1 MISRPPQS
9 ACGGVAVWQNLGES
23 SVNAPDQTT
32 GRKHL
37 LIRRHS
43 LTVRLSHWLNVLCMT
58 VLLFSGLQIFNAHP
72 ALYWGQ
78 YGADADPSFV
88 SMEAVD
94 EDGATRGVTRIG
106 RLSFDT
112 TGVLGLSNVDG
123 EPTARGF
130 PDWMTLPSYQDLATG
145 RRWHFFFAWLFVI
158 NGLVYVAYGF
168 LARHFRRD
176 LVPTRDELAPAHLAR
191 DIADHAR
198 LRFPK
203 GEKARH
209 YNALQKLAYLLV
221 IFVALPVMIAT
232 GLTMSPG
239 FDAFAP
245 WLLDLFGGRQS
256 ARTLHFITA
265 SSLVA
270 FVVVHVIMVLVSG
283 LFNNMRSMITGRYAI
298 ETEPQVN
305 TGANMEGKP

>member
-1 MISRPPQS
+1 MET
-9 ACGGVAVWQNLGES
+9 ADLGMTS
-23 SVNAPDQTT
+23 
-32 GRKHL
+32 GRR

-78 YGADADPSFV
+78 YGADSDPSFL
-88 SMEAVD
+88 SLEAVEEGD
-94 EDGATRGVTRIG
+94 ALRGVTRVG
-106 RLSFDT
+106 GLSFDT
-112 TGVLGLSNVDG
+112 TGTLGVSNVDG

-130 PDWMTLPSYQDLATG
+130 PAWITLPSYQDLATG
-145 RRWHFFFAWLFVI
+145 RRWHFFFAWLFVV
-158 NGLVYVAYGF
+158 NGLIYLGYG
-168 LARHFRRD
+168 LLTRHFRRD
-176 LVPTRDELAPAHLAR
+176 LLPTTDELAPAHLAQEVV
-191 DIADHAR
+191 DHAR

-203 GEKARH
+203 GEKARR
-209 YNALQKLAYLLV
+209 YNALQKLTYLLV
-221 IFVALPVMIAT
+221 IFVALPLMIAT

-245 WLLDLFGGRQS
+245 WLIDLFGGRQS

-270 FVVVHVIMVLVSG
+270 FVVVHVAMVLVSG
-283 LFNNMRSMITGRYAI
+283 VFNNMRSMITGRYAI
-298 ETEPQVN
+298 QTEP
-305 TGANMEGKP
+305 KP

>member
-1 MISRPPQS
+1 MET
-9 ACGGVAVWQNLGES
+9 ADLGMT
-23 SVNAPDQTT
+23 N
-32 GRKHL
+32 GRR

-78 YGADADPSFV
+78 YGADSDPSFF
-88 SMEAVD
+88 SLEAVEQGD
-94 EDGATRGVTRIG
+94 ITRGVTRVG
-106 RLSFDT
+106 GLSFDT
-112 TGVLGLSNVDG
+112 TGILGVSNVDG

-130 PDWMTLPSYQDLATG
+130 PAWITLPSYQDLATG
-145 RRWHFFFAWLFVI
+145 RRWHFFFAWLFVV
-158 NGLVYVAYGF
+158 NGLVYLGYG
-168 LARHFRRD
+168 LLTRHFRRD
-176 LVPTRDELAPAHLAR
+176 LLPTTDELAPAHLAQE
-191 DIADHAR
+191 IVDHAR

-203 GEKARH
+203 GEKARR
-209 YNALQKLAYLLV
+209 YNALQKLTYLLV
-221 IFVALPVMIAT
+221 IFVALPLMIAT

-245 WLLDLFGGRQS
+245 WLIDLFGGRQS

-270 FVVVHVIMVLVSG
+270 FVVVHVAMVLVSG
-283 LFNNMRSMITGRYAI
+283 VFNNMRSMITGRYAI
-298 ETEPQVN
+298 QTEP
-305 TGANMEGKP
+305 KP

>member
-1 MISRPPQS
+1 MET
-9 ACGGVAVWQNLGES
+9 ADLGMTS
-23 SVNAPDQTT
+23 
-32 GRKHL
+32 GRR

-78 YGADADPSFV
+78 YGADSDPSFF
-88 SMEAVD
+88 SLEAVEQGD
-94 EDGATRGVTRIG
+94 ITRGVTRVG
-106 RLSFDT
+106 GLSFDT
-112 TGVLGLSNVDG
+112 TGILGVSNVDG

-130 PDWMTLPSYQDLATG
+130 PAWITLPSYQDLATG
-145 RRWHFFFAWLFVI
+145 RRWHFFFAWLFVV
-158 NGLVYVAYGF
+158 NGLIYLGYG
-168 LARHFRRD
+168 LLTRHFRRD
-176 LVPTRDELAPAHLAR
+176 LLPTTDELAPAHLAQEVV
-191 DIADHAR
+191 DHAR

-203 GEKARH
+203 GEKARR
-209 YNALQKLAYLLV
+209 YNALQKLTYLLV
-221 IFVALPVMIAT
+221 IFVALPLMIAT

-245 WLLDLFGGRQS
+245 WLIDLFGGRQS

-270 FVVVHVIMVLVSG
+270 FVVVHVAMVLVSG
-283 LFNNMRSMITGRYAI
+283 VFNNMRSMITGRYAI
-298 ETEPQVN
+298 QTEP
-305 TGANMEGKP
+305 KP

>member
-1 MISRPPQS
+1 MET
-9 ACGGVAVWQNLGES
+9 ADLGMTS
-23 SVNAPDQTT
+23 
-32 GRKHL
+32 GRR

-78 YGADADPSFV
+78 YGADSDPSFL
-88 SMEAVD
+88 SLEAVEQGD
-94 EDGATRGVTRIG
+94 ITRGVTRVG
-106 RLSFDT
+106 GLSFDT
-112 TGVLGLSNVDG
+112 TGILGVSNVDG

-130 PDWMTLPSYQDLATG
+130 PAWITLPSYQDLATG
-145 RRWHFFFAWLFVI
+145 RRWHFFFAWLFVV
-158 NGLVYVAYGF
+158 NGLIYLGYG
-168 LARHFRRD
+168 LLTRHFRRD
-176 LVPTRDELAPAHLAR
+176 LLPTTDELAPAHLAQE
-191 DIADHAR
+191 IVDHAR

-203 GEKARH
+203 GEKARR
-209 YNALQKLAYLLV
+209 YNALQKLTYLLV
-221 IFVALPVMIAT
+221 IFVALPLMIAT

-245 WLLDLFGGRQS
+245 WLIDLFGGRQS

-270 FVVVHVIMVLVSG
+270 FVVVHVAMVLVSG
-283 LFNNMRSMITGRYAI
+283 VFNNMRSMITGRYAI
-298 ETEPQVN
+298 HTEP
-305 TGANMEGKP
+305 KP